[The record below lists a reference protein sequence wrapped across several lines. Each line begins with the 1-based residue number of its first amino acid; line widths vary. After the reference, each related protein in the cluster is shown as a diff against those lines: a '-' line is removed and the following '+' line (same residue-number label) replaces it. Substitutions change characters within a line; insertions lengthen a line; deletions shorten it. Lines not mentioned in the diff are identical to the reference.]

1 MNLYESLMKIR
12 IMRLVWVVIP
22 LVLLMGLIIFQS
34 GLYFE
39 PINAQYLGPSYNE
52 MTDEEREQ
60 YDENIRLRLEHI
72 NSTFEEEYPN
82 YYYCDK
88 ILQIP
93 FGCSLFLGE
102 SPFYF
107 LVLGIIVTVSIV
119 ILVLRKRN

>member
-1 MNLYESLMKIR
+1 MQNHDCVAGLGSNS
-12 IMRLVWVVIP
+12 
-22 LVLLMGLIIFQS
+22 LVLLMGLIIFQN

-39 PINAQYLGPSYNE
+39 PINAQYLGPSYDE

-60 YDENIRLRLEHI
+60 YDEKKRLRLEHF
-72 NSTFEEEYPN
+72 NSAFKEEYPN

-93 FGCSLFLGE
+93 FGCTLFLDE
-102 SPFYF
+102 TLFYF